1 MRPEQMRKIAAASS
15 AGFAM
20 PITAQVDGEEP
31 DLMDSRRSPFD
42 ADWSRRMLDDLHEDQ
57 RVSDMIQDV
66 GEENIVPTDEQREK
80 IEDLKAMFPEA
91 MDFST
96 PDVNW
101 RDLEDPDSGYD
112 EDEDALPFGGPS
124 VNLDQT
130 SEYPDGVYNPWKDG
144 ESFASNSARLIRLA
158 AHLDSLGLHDAADEL
173 DAAAMSEIED
183 LLESLP
189 DVVAGPKGK
198 PIKASVRT
206 AQAAMAEVGLDE
218 DDVDLEQQD
227 DQAQIVSFDP
237 ERGNMIVR
245 APDGLFK
252 LYEITGVGPGGKPR
266 FELGGILDS
275 PDDRVSDYTSRL
287 MGGNPSLEGYGE
299 QRLPRYL
306 DQLMG
311 GNPDIQQAYGG
322 PM

>member
-112 EDEDALPFGGPS
+112 EDDDALSFGGPS
-124 VNLDQT
+124 L
-130 SEYPDGVYNPWKDG
+130 SL
-144 ESFASNSARLIRLA
+144 SSNSARLIRLA